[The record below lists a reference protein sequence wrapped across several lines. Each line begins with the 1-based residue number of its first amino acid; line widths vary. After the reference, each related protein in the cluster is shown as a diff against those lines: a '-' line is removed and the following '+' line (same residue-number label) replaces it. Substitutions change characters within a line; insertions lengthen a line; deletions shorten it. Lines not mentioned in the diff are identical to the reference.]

1 MAIRAFL
8 AVVGICG
15 LSLVSLSSAAPAPTP
30 DQQLVTGFQATE
42 TGARDALRS
51 LAKTSPERVAK
62 ARAEIALAIA
72 GISAAAQAAPRAV
85 AALET
90 PAVRTALAKAGK
102 LAREARSGL
111 NAGRVALARAKLKAM
126 ISLTRTAL
134 ADFGVPLEKE
144 FASYAVNRDFA
155 YLPQFANFSGL
166 SATVGSE
173 VTEVVIGAANRSTAN
188 AGEPGA
194 ATLDETAGLP
204 IERMS
209 VAVISDPIGRFY
221 SGWCE
226 LDVGVITCL
235 MKPAM
240 PADRIF
246 TIAFGPK
253 LERGTKLL
261 VKFRTAKGDRSYSV
275 FATR

>member
-1 MAIRAFL
+1 ML
-8 AVVGICG
+8 AVVCVCG
-15 LSLVSLSSAAPAPTP
+15 LSLVSLSSAAPALTP
-30 DQQLVTGFQATE
+30 DQQFVAGFQATE
-42 TGARDALRS
+42 AGARDALRS
-51 LAKTSPERVAK
+51 LAKASPERVAK
-62 ARAEIALAIA
+62 ARAEIALALA
-72 GISAAAQAAPRAV
+72 GVNAAAKAAPRAV

-90 PAVRTALAKAGK
+90 PAVRTALAQAGK
-102 LAREARSGL
+102 LARGARSDL
-111 NAGRVALARAKLKAM
+111 SAGRVAPAQAKLKTAAALARA
-126 ISLTRTAL
+126 AL
-134 ADFGVPLEKE
+134 GDFGVPLEKE
-144 FASYAVNRDFA
+144 FASYAVNRDFE

-194 ATLDETAGLP
+194 ATLDETAALP

-209 VAVISDPIGRFY
+209 VAVISDRIGRFY

-226 LDVGVITCL
+226 LHVGVITCR

-240 PADRIF
+240 PVDRIF

-261 VKFRTAKGDRSYSV
+261 VKFRTAKGDRSYAI

>member
-1 MAIRAFL
+1 MAIRALL
-8 AVVGICG
+8 ALVGVCG
-15 LSLVSLSSAAPAPTP
+15 LSLVSLSSAAPGLTA
-30 DQQLVTGFQATE
+30 DQQLAGGLE
-42 TGARDALRS
+42 TARAAARDAMRS
-51 LAKTSPERVAK
+51 VDKTSSDRVAK
-62 ARAEIALAIA
+62 ARAHINRMLGGLATA
-72 GISAAAQAAPRAV
+72 GRAAPHAV
-85 AALET
+85 GALDTPSVRAALTE
-90 PAVRTALAKAGK
+90 AGK
-102 LAREARSGL
+102 LTRAARASL
-111 NAGRVALARAKLKAM
+111 TAGTFSVARAKLRAAVT
-126 ISLTRTAL
+126 LVEVAL

-173 VTEVVIGAANRSTAN
+173 IKEVVIGAANRTTAN

-194 ATLDETAGLP
+194 EVADESAGLP
-204 IERMS
+204 ITRMS

-221 SGWCE
+221 SGWCD
-226 LDVGVITCL
+226 LDTGLITCK
-235 MKPAM
+235 MRPAM
-240 PADRIF
+240 PVDRIF

-261 VKFRTAKGDRSYSV
+261 VKFRSATGDRSYSV